1 MARPPQGY
9 PVLAQAGAS
18 ETGKDFAAQIAE
30 IVFTPL
36 HTLREAKGFY
46 SDMKGR
52 ADKYGRRPEDIK
64 IMPGLNAIARASDD
78 EAEETYQLLQSKIHP
93 DVGRLLLSTELNGV
107 DLSAYSVDG
116 PVPFELFPDLS
127 KVGFAGL
134 NVLEKA
140 RSENLTI
147 REVYNWYAGAR
158 GQRTLR
164 GGPKKIADEMEEWFV
179 NYGVDGFLIQPAHL
193 PNGLSAF
200 AEHVVPELVKRGL
213 FRKEYESNTLRGN
226 LGLRRPASRYVGSAG
241 ASPGY

>member
-36 HTLREAKGFY
+36 HTLAQAKAFF

-52 ADKYGRRPEDIK
+52 AEKYGRRPDDIK
-64 IMPGLNAIARASDD
+64 IMPGLNAIAGRNDD

-93 DVGRLLLSTELNGV
+93 DVGRLLLSTELNGT
-107 DLSAYSVDG
+107 DLSAYPVDG
-116 PVPFELFPDLS
+116 PFPLHLFPDTS
-127 KVGFAGL
+127 KVDFAGMNIL
-134 NVLEKA
+134 DKA
-140 RSENLTI
+140 RGENLTI

-179 NYGVDGFLIQPAHL
+179 NEGVDGFLIQPAHL
-193 PNGLSAF
+193 PNGLNAF
-200 AEHVVPELVKRGL
+200 ADHVVPELVRRGL
-213 FRKEYESNTLRGN
+213 FRAEYESGTLRGN
-226 LGLRRPASRYVGSAG
+226 LGLRRPASSYAKG
-241 ASPGY
+241 